1 MLIRREKLRRQLC
14 SMKEE
19 VFDKEA
25 ALCELQSAGK
35 SPLASNKSLQLDDTL
50 SRAYVQSGSFYDN
63 HSVIAQCNKD
73 ATKRDDWPVVHISTA
88 VAAPPSSS
96 AASASSTAGQETP
109 VANSVRRK
117 TNNSAAALESGT
129 GSESG
134 KRKKVASGVKQTKSA
149 SSNTRTAEND
159 VVAVMSTP
167 LSTLA
172 VKEELPD
179 KAPHEIAVAATSNAA
194 KKITTTPV
202 ASSSKGQPTKKEQM
216 KKLSEYFKPSELL
229 VSDEVKRC
237 VTEKLCPPSKKQTPV
252 NGLRKGFNGMR
263 TENKTRDAVQQCQ
276 IGSETKALL
285 PPDLCDVLRE
295 VSTGAGGSANQAKV
309 ASGTIRH
316 SLPKAR
322 GRPRT
327 VGTPLM
333 PALSSA
339 GSRAS
344 SKGGEKRSVEPSASA
359 VSPTRG
365 LLNSLKRLSQSTLSA
380 FCRIGKRSSES
391 EAATANADDDSDAH
405 EPTIDVVGDGDYSGN
420 LRVRDKTNSFL
431 SVRTSPGK
439 SPPARV
445 VADGDSS
452 IASPKKNIHRRL
464 FNDSPPSN
472 RPSPTRALRSNAN
485 SADSPNS
492 KFAEL

>member
-25 ALCELQSAGK
+25 ALCELQSASK
-35 SPLASNKSLQLDDTL
+35 SPLASNKSLRLDDTL
-50 SRAYVQSGSFYDN
+50 TRAYVQSGSFYDD

-73 ATKRDDWPVVHISTA
+73 ATKRDEWPVVHISTA

-109 VANSVRRK
+109 VANSIRRK
-117 TNNSAAALESGT
+117 TNNSAAALESST

-134 KRKKVASGVKQTKSA
+134 KRKKAASGVKQTKST
-149 SSNTRTAEND
+149 SSNTRTAESD

-172 VKEELPD
+172 VKEEVLD
-179 KAPHEIAVAATSNAA
+179 KAPHENDVAVAATSNAA
-194 KKITTTPV
+194 KKITV

-327 VGTPLM
+327 VGTPLV
-333 PALSSA
+333 PA

-344 SKGGEKRSVEPSASA
+344 SKGGEKRSVEPSAPA

-380 FCRIGKRSSES
+380 FCRIGKRTSES
-391 EAATANADDDSDAH
+391 EAATADADDGSDAH

-420 LRVRDKTNSFL
+420 LRVRDKTNSSL

-464 FNDSPPSN
+464 FNDSPPSS